1 MDWGYSSVVKYMINL
16 GINSRFNVENPKA
29 NLKRLK
35 K

>member
-1 MDWGYSSVVKYMINL
+1 MDWGYSSVVKYVINL
-16 GINSRFNVENPKA
+16 GIKSWFNGENPKA